1 MMLLSCSIL
10 LLCLSATAEDIV
22 VWRESGENVTLECSL
37 AKCPSS
43 IDGFVGMYL
52 YHDLKKCAEVLY
64 YHSSP
69 KYDKITPRI
78 GYLERVEMKGSLK
91 KNTVTISNLTVG
103 DSGIYR
109 CVYRG
114 NVATQLKCNVYN
126 LFVLGV
132 QPCPRSEEEL
142 RDNVSETSP
151 PLVLII
157 VASCAISIIATVI
170 VILLIFRVKQWTGGR
185 RSARTAPN
193 DCVYEV
199 MTKNGFNRVAA
210 PEVQLPDVYG
220 FARPIEK

>member
-1 MMLLSCSIL
+1 MSSNQCWNNADFYIL
-10 LLCLSATAEDIV
+10 WFVSLTVFGPIKIYFSFFFLITEDIV

-126 LFVLGV
+126 LFVLGEFFLFLPLMVVTHSTV
-132 QPCPRSEEEL
+132 QC
-142 RDNVSETSP
+142 
-151 PLVLII
+151 
-157 VASCAISIIATVI
+157 
-170 VILLIFRVKQWTGGR
+170 
-185 RSARTAPN
+185 
-193 DCVYEV
+193 Y
-199 MTKNGFNRVAA
+199 
-210 PEVQLPDVYG
+210 
-220 FARPIEK
+220 